1 MLTCLLSTQESID
14 AHTQLQEAKAA
25 ASDDGDNFVLEM
37 CNLKLDTCK
46 SNVAATQASL
56 STLREQL
63 ASKRSYLA
71 AFDERVQRD
80 AVADE
85 ETESGT
91 ERSPPRRC
99 RRCARVSTS
108 PQLKNSQDRKLDMDA
123 HDNVAAVEESMA
135 LNAAAT
141 ENADEE

>member
-1 MLTCLLSTQESID
+1 M
-14 AHTQLQEAKAA
+14 
-25 ASDDGDNFVLEM
+25 
-37 CNLKLDTCK
+37 
-46 SNVAATQASL
+46 AATQASL

-71 AFDERVQRD
+71 AFDERVQSD

-85 ETESGT
+85 ETESET
-91 ERSPPRRC
+91 ERSPPRRR

-108 PQLKNSQDRKLDMDA
+108 PQLENSHERELDMDA
-123 HDNVAAVEESMA
+123 HDDVAAVKESMA

-141 ENADEE
+141 ENVDEE